1 MQLALWGAQAA
12 KSDNE
17 LNATSEFSVW
27 SSVYVAPQSVLFFCE
42 ISIIYERAKALFEVA
57 KLIEEL
63 YIHIHFYISHS
74 NIVNNI
80 FDATDVN
87 GKPIMWAQKSVYMCK
102 ESFKSGLTTKNIHI
116 PKNLKKK
123 KKITSRESTGEKA

>member
-17 LNATSEFSVW
+17 LSATSEFSVW
-27 SSVYVAPQSVLFFCE
+27 SSVYVAPLSVLFFLWNFNNLWAC
-42 ISIIYERAKALFEVA
+42 KGVFEVA

-80 FDATDVN
+80 FDATDDD
-87 GKPIMWAQKSVYMCK
+87 KPIMWAQKSVYMCK
-102 ESFKSGLTTKNIHI
+102 ESFKSDDEEYSYS
-116 PKNLKKK
+116 KK
-123 KKITSRESTGEKA
+123 T